1 MEKEQPLISI
11 VMPVYNA
18 EDTVERAIQSVQK
31 QTCSNWELLAVDDG
45 SSDRSGAICDSCAEK
60 DPRIRVFH
68 TPNAGVSHARNTAL
82 QAARGEWIAFLDSDD
97 WYEPAFLQT
106 MLAHAGHADMVI
118 CMARVMPNGETRAL
132 DDSVIREYG
141 LSGENALTCFIRNKS
156 MILTYH
162 VWDKLIRKTKIHIN
176 FNSQFSYGEDT
187 LFVLE
192 NMRSIQNINVIPEC
206 LYNYTYLPKLSLSKK
221 LHLNA
226 IMFLQKEFEIIE
238 SQLLQDKL
246 AIQMAA
252 QNYSEEICNY
262 FLKLVSVKEKSRQD
276 KLLVMGLQI
285 NETLFRPS
293 APYGVQCHGVYRLL
307 WRALRTEKPAWIYFV
322 FCVFGKSYMGI
333 QHMQY
338 QIRRRHARK

>member
-1 MEKEQPLISI
+1 MGKEQPLISI
-11 VMPVYNA
+11 VMPVYNG

-31 QTCSNWELLAVDDG
+31 QTYSNWELLAVDDG
-45 SSDRSGAICDSCAEK
+45 SSDRSGAICDRCAEK

-82 QAARGEWIAFLDSDD
+82 QAAKGEWIAFLDSDD
-97 WYEPAFLQT
+97 WYEPAFLQV
-106 MLAHAGHADMVI
+106 MSDHGVNVDMVI
-118 CMARVMPNGETRAL
+118 CMFRRMPSGEVVTL

-141 LSGENALTCFIRNKS
+141 LNGENTLNHFIRNKT
-156 MILTYH
+156 MVLTYYI
-162 VWDKLIRKTKIHIN
+162 WNKLIRKSKIQSN
-176 FNSQFSYGEDT
+176 FNTQFSYGEDT

-192 NMRSIQNINVIPEC
+192 NMQLIQNIRVISEC

-226 IMFLQKEFEIIE
+226 IAFSRKKLEIIE
-238 SQLLQDKL
+238 CQLQQDKL
-246 AIQMAA
+246 AMQMAA

-322 FCVFGKSYMGI
+322 FCVLGKPYMGI

>member
-1 MEKEQPLISI
+1 MGKEQPLVSI

-45 SSDRSGAICDSCAEK
+45 SSDRSGAICDRCAEK

-82 QAARGEWIAFLDSDD
+82 QAAKGEWIAFLDSDD
-97 WYEPAFLQT
+97 WYEPAFLQV
-106 MLAHAGHADMVI
+106 MSDHGVNVDMVI
-118 CMARVMPNGETRAL
+118 CMCRIVPSGETLSLDDVAIRTYGLNGEN
-132 DDSVIREYG
+132 V
-141 LSGENALTCFIRNKS
+141 LSSFVHNKT
-156 MILTYH
+156 MVLTYYI
-162 VWDKLIRKTKIHIN
+162 WNKLIRRDSIQYG
-176 FNSQFSYGEDT
+176 FNPRFSYAEDT

-192 NMRSIQNINVIPEC
+192 NLQSIHSINVIPDC
-206 LYNYTYLPKLSLSKK
+206 LYNYTRLPRVSLSKK
-221 LHLNA
+221 LHLNTA
-226 IMFLQKEFEIIE
+226 EVSQQKFKIIE
-238 SQLLQDKL
+238 RLLQQDVS

-307 WRALRTEKPAWIYFV
+307 WRALQTEKPAWIYFV
-322 FCVFGKSYMGI
+322 FCVLGKPYMGI

>member
-1 MEKEQPLISI
+1 MGKEQPLISI
-11 VMPVYNA
+11 VMPVYNG

-45 SSDRSGAICDSCAEK
+45 SSDRSGAICDRCAEK

-106 MLAHAGHADMVI
+106 MLVHAAHADMVI
-118 CMARVMPNGETRAL
+118 CMARMMPAKQETTIGKKNAVNADAQSAL
-132 DDSVIREYG
+132 EQSVRDGLMDILTIPVWNRMLRSACIQMLFDEKMSNWEDSV
-141 LSGENALTCFIRNKS
+141 
-156 MILTYH
+156 
-162 VWDKLIRKTKIHIN
+162 
-176 FNSQFSYGEDT
+176 
-187 LFVLE
+187 FVL
-192 NMRSIQNINVIPEC
+192 QNWKNCKNVEIIPDC
-206 LYNYTYLPKLSLSKK
+206 LYNHVCLSACSLSKK
-221 LHLNA
+221 VNLRELECLKKRRA
-226 IMFLQKEFEIIE
+226 AYAEA
-238 SQLLQDKL
+238 L
-246 AIQMAA
+246 AGSCEAMKQVTANE
-252 QNYSEEICNY
+252 QTKVCNY

-307 WRALRTEKPAWIYFV
+307 WRALQTEKPAWIYFV
-322 FCVFGKSYMGI
+322 FCVLGKPYMGI